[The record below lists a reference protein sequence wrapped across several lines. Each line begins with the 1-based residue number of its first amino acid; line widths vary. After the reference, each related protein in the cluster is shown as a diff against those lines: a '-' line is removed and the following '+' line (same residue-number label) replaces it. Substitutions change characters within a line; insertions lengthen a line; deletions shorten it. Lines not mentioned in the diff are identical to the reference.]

1 MKTIALLIVIFLI
14 MLIMATGSAL
24 VMNAVLSSA
33 DIAVDVE
40 PMQLFSAI
48 LGTYPMLVFLFGMSL
63 FFGAFMPTRRSALVL
78 MFVFYLA
85 SYIANSVSGLVDSL
99 AWMERISLF
108 SYINTTAT
116 VFTEGQ
122 DLGNVTILLGLG
134 AVFFALALWA
144 FEGRNITVGQ
154 WIWERKQ
161 SPA

>member
-1 MKTIALLIVIFLI
+1 
-14 MLIMATGSAL
+14 
-24 VMNAVLSSA
+24 
-33 DIAVDVE
+33 
-40 PMQLFSAI
+40 
-48 LGTYPMLVFLFGMSL
+48 
-63 FFGAFMPTRRSALVL
+63 
-78 MFVFYLA
+78 
-85 SYIANSVSGLVDSL
+85 
-99 AWMERISLF
+99 MERISLF